1 METRVKRRHKR
12 KRKLKK
18 GKFLFTLFILFI
30 LVIAGYAGS
39 QYWIGY
45 QSSKGAAPDLIQGE
59 DFQRSSPENG
69 KRNILLIGV
78 DSRGEEQSRSDTM
91 MIAQWDHE
99 SDTIKLVS
107 LMRDIYTEIPGYG
120 PYKLNTAFYLGGP
133 ELLRQT
139 VDQNFD
145 IPIHDYMIVDFKAFE
160 TAVDTIAP
168 DGVDINVEKAM
179 SEKIGVSLEPGD
191 QQLNGQELL
200 GYARFRADS
209 EGDFGRV
216 NRQQQVIEALI
227 DHTVSITSI
236 ARAPKTIGAVQP
248 YLQTSLPETAKLRL
262 FSSVL
267 FSGGGEVE
275 RLTVPIEGSYST
287 PTYEGAGSVLEL
299 DWAVNQEAIKEF
311 LK

>member
-1 METRVKRRHKR
+1 METRMKRRKKKLR
-12 KRKLKK
+12 KGRA
-18 GKFLFTLFILFI
+18 FLTLMIIIFLA
-30 LVIAGYAGS
+30 VAGYAGS
-39 QYWIGY
+39 QYWSGY
-45 QSSKGAAPDLIQGE
+45 QSAKGSAQEMHQGE
-59 DFQRSSPENG
+59 EFERSTPENG

-99 SDTIKLVS
+99 TDTIKLVS
-107 LMRDIYTEIPGYG
+107 LMRDIYAEIPGYG
-120 PYKLNTAFYLGGP
+120 PYKLNTAFYLDGP
-133 ELLRQT
+133 ELLRKT
-139 VDQNFD
+139 IDTNFD

-168 DGVDINVEKAM
+168 DGVPINVEKAM
-179 SEKIGVSLEPGD
+179 SEKIGVSLEAGE
-191 QQLNGQELL
+191 QKLNGQELL

-216 NRQQQVIEALI
+216 DRQQQVIEALI
-227 DHTVSITSI
+227 DHSLSVSSIT
-236 ARAPKTIGAVQP
+236 RAPKTIGSVQP
-248 YLQTSLPETAKLRL
+248 YLETSLSETAKLKL

-275 RLTVPIEGSYST
+275 RLTVPVEGSYST
-287 PTYEGAGSVLEL
+287 PRYEGAGAVLEL
-299 DWAVNQEAIKEF
+299 DWAANQEAIKNF

>member
-1 METRVKRRHKR
+1 METRVQKR
-12 KRKLKK
+12 KKKIRK
-18 GKFLFTLFILFI
+18 GRMIFALFILFI
-30 LVIAGYAGS
+30 MIVAGYAGS
-39 QYWIGY
+39 QYWLGY
-45 QSSKGAAPDLIQGE
+45 QSSQGAAPTLQQGE
-59 DFQRSSPENG
+59 EFQRSSPENG

-78 DSRGEEQSRSDTM
+78 DSRGEEKSRSDTM
-91 MIAQWDHE
+91 MIAQWDSE

-107 LMRDIYTEIPGYG
+107 LMRDIYTEIPEYG

-133 ELLRQT
+133 ELLRKT
-139 VDQNFD
+139 IDHNFD
-145 IPIHDYMIVDFKAFE
+145 VPIHDYMIVDFKAFE

-168 DGVDINVEKAM
+168 DGIEMNVEKAM
-179 SEKIGVSLEPGD
+179 SEKIGVSLEAGE
-191 QQLNGQELL
+191 QKLNGQELL

-216 NRQQQVIEALI
+216 DRQQQVIEALI
-227 DHTVSITSI
+227 DHTVSVSSI
-236 ARAPKTIGAVQP
+236 ARAPKTIGSVQP
-248 YLQTSLPETAKLRL
+248 YLQTSISESSKLRL

-275 RLTVPIEGSYST
+275 RLTVPVEGTYST

-299 DWAVNQEAIKEF
+299 DWAANQEAIKEF